1 MQFDYRYATD
11 SSVTSGADRTDMSF
25 APDVK
30 RPPTY
35 FSGEIK
41 LATTFREA
49 ISALHDVVVSDLR
62 LRPKDRSA
70 YKEWLAQHE
79 EEELATTLAREGQM
93 RAEVSRLQDEL

>member
-1 MQFDYRYATD
+1 VEFRYSYARGSRVASTADAT
-11 SSVTSGADRTDMSF
+11 AMSF
-25 APDVK
+25 APDVS

-35 FSGEIK
+35 FSGQLR

-62 LRPKDRSA
+62 FKPRDRTA

-79 EEELATTLAREGQM
+79 DLEVAAMVAR
-93 RAEVSRLQDEL
+93 